1 MIWGCYMQN
10 EICIRRMDM
19 LIKNTSISIKYQKI
33 DNLKKNYFL
42 NEDILKEHFNEAT
55 VLPIPDDAPLEI
67 PRIIIKSLNEHSQL
81 NISPIATTLQINYKE
96 GFEKDWKKCE
106 QYIQQKMKI
115 VFSFLNIMTNNEYE
129 YIGVI
134 TEVLLDEYMKDGAQ
148 ILAHN
153 LLKNSV
159 DSSIYDLNIR
169 YTFVESDNIFVNIM
183 LQNARLFKNGID
195 GEIAGS
201 LSMDNQVSESIG
213 VVIDIND
220 RYGYNTCHDYKTD
233 SSKLDFIIA
242 EMTVVMNSKLRGLLE
257 KGAY

>member
-1 MIWGCYMQN
+1 MQN

-67 PRIIIKSLNEHSQL
+67 PRIIIKSLNEHSQM

-115 VFSFLNIMTNNEYE
+115 VFSFLNIITNNEYE

-153 LLKNSV
+153 LVKNSV

-195 GEIAGS
+195 GEVAGS

>member
-1 MIWGCYMQN
+1 MQN
-10 EICIRRMDM
+10 KICIRRMDM
-19 LIKNTSISIKYQKI
+19 LIKNTSISIKYKKI

-42 NEDILKEHFNEAT
+42 NENILKEHFNEAT

-67 PRIIIKSLNEHSQL
+67 PRIIIKSSNEHSQL
-81 NISPIATTLQINYKE
+81 NISPIASTLQINYND
-96 GFEKDWKKCE
+96 GFEKNWKNCE
-106 QYIQQKMKI
+106 QYIQQKMKT
-115 VFSFLNIMTNNEYE
+115 VFSFLNILTNNEYE
-129 YIGVI
+129 YIGAI

-153 LLKNSV
+153 LLKNND

-169 YTFVESDNIFVNIM
+169 YTFVENDNIFVNIM

-195 GEIAGS
+195 ADVAGS
-201 LSMDNQVSESIG
+201 LSIDNHVSESIG

-220 RYGYNTCHDYKTD
+220 RYGYNTCNDYKTD
-233 SSKLDFIIA
+233 SSKLDFIITK
-242 EMTVVMNSKLRGLLE
+242 MTDVMDSKLKGLLE